1 MGAALVVFL
10 CVWTIW
16 EEAGIVHGTQM
27 NYFYPPLGPVVLLF
41 LLSTANLAVR
51 RAGFG
56 GLSRAELLLIYC
68 MLVVAC
74 GVCSTAWVQFL
85 VPILPGAYYYAS
97 RVNRWEELFHRYI
110 PPWLAPS
117 DPEVVRGVFEGLRPE
132 AGIPWEAW
140 TVPLLVWTGFFL
152 GIFWTL
158 LCVALVV
165 ERQWVE
171 RERLTFP
178 LVYPPVQ
185 LARSGAGEPP
195 LFKDRLMWAGFS
207 IPAVFNLLDML
218 SQYWPVIPRFLL
230 NMQNPLDLGAGLTG
244 RPWDALRPLF
254 IMLYPC
260 LVGLSYFVPLDI
272 LFSMWF
278 FLVLF
283 KALAVVG
290 AMAGW
295 REVWPQFPFPSQQGA
310 GAFLAMVVAASWVM
324 LRGTR
329 SKSKSAPGGPPL
341 PLWALLGAVLGF
353 LWLVV
358 WARLCGMSLLPAAIF
373 FLLYFAF
380 MLAMGR
386 AVCQAGAQLPEV
398 EWFYS
403 PNYLMATFAG
413 TRALSPKDWTVASYM
428 WGVTSSYHS
437 LNLPNILQSLKIA
450 HDEGIDRRTLLLS
463 LAVGV
468 LIALPVSYWY
478 MLYAAYR
485 HGGTT
490 LNLWRF
496 GSIARMPFVRLASF
510 LESPQPPQPVEA
522 GLVCGGFLFYLLL
535 SAARL
540 WLPWW
545 PFHPIGYAVATIRLT
560 EIRHWFSFFVAWL
573 LKFAVLRYGGPT
585 VYRRS
590 IPFFIGLILGDFL
603 SAAFVTTVEGL
614 TGVRD
619 HFLFP

>member
-1 MGAALVVFL
+1 MVAFL

-41 LLSTANLAVR
+41 LLALLNLGLR
-51 RAGFG
+51 RAGFR
-56 GLSRAELLLIYC
+56 GLSRGELLIVYC

-85 VPILPGAYYYAS
+85 VPVLPAPFYYATHE
-97 RVNRWEELFHRYI
+97 NRWAVLFHRYI
-110 PPWLAPS
+110 PLWLAPS
-117 DPEVVRGVFEGLRPE
+117 DPEVARGVFEGLRPGE
-132 AGIPWEAW
+132 AIPWGAW
-140 TVPLLVWTGFFL
+140 VVPLLVWTAFFL
-152 GIFWTL
+152 GLFGVL

-178 LVYPPVQ
+178 LVYPPIQV
-185 LARSGAGEPP
+185 ARSGAGEPV
-195 LFKDRLMWAGFS
+195 LFRNRLMWAGFA
-207 IPAVFNLLDML
+207 IPAAFNLLDML
-218 SQYWPVIPRFLL
+218 SQYWPVVPRFLL
-230 NMQNPLDLGAGLTG
+230 NMQHPLDLGAGLVG
-244 RPWDALRPLF
+244 RPWNALRPFL
-254 IMLYPC
+254 IMLYPS

-278 FLVLF
+278 FLLFF
-283 KALAVVG
+283 KALAVLG

-295 REVWPQFPFPSQQGA
+295 REAWPQFPFPSQQGA
-310 GAFLAMVVAASWVM
+310 GAFLAMVVASSWVM
-324 LRGTR
+324 LRGLR
-329 SKSKSAPGGPPL
+329 GKWREFRWPP
-341 PLWALLGAVLGF
+341 AIGAVLG
-353 LWLVV
+353 LGWLLI
-358 WARLCGMSLLPAAIF
+358 WAKLCGMSILPGAIF

-380 MLAMGR
+380 MLAMAR

-403 PNYLMATFAG
+403 PNYLIATFAG
-413 TRALSPKDWTVASYM
+413 TKALSPRDWTVASYM

-437 LNLPNILQSLKIA
+437 LNLPNILQSFKIA
-450 HDEGIDRRTLLLS
+450 HDEGIDKRTMLL
-463 LAVGV
+463 AIVVGV
-468 LIALPVSYWY
+468 LVALPVSYWF

-496 GSIARMPFVRLASF
+496 ISIARMPFVRLASF

-522 GLVCGGFLFYLLL
+522 GFVCGGFLFYLLL
-535 SAARL
+535 SALRL

-573 LKFAVLRYGGPT
+573 LKFAVLRYGGPG
-585 VYRRS
+585 VYRKS
-590 IPFFIGLILGDFL
+590 IPFFIGLILGDFV
-603 SAAFVTTVEGL
+603 SAAVVTTIEGV